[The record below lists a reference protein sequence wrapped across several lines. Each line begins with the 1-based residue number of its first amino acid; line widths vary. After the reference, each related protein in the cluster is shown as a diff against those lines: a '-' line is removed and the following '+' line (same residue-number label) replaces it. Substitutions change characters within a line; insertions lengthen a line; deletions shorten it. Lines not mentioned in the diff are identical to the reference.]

1 MDTDLLSKLES
12 AVRIRN
18 NLSLMVIVFSLP
30 EFRLDG
36 IDWAI
41 WAKELRN

>member
-1 MDTDLLSKLES
+1 MNTDLLSKLER

-30 EFRLDG
+30 EFKMDG
-36 IDWAI
+36 LDWAI

>member
-1 MDTDLLSKLES
+1 MDTDLSKLEQ

-18 NLSLMVIVFSLP
+18 NLSLMVIIFSLP
-30 EFRLDG
+30 ESKMDG